1 LAAEAAKTFGA
12 WGGRDVK
19 LWLRGKGVV
28 IGPPLVS
35 SRFQDTLFF
44 RRADA
49 DIWGNM
55 NRRINFE
62 DNLFMLNT
70 RIRMIEHMLLLEAD
84 PELFLE
90 KTLEDAEFIDAA
102 LGALGEQ
109 LSASIR
115 YIEREEQYHNLAE
128 TERAFAEVL
137 EGLKRDGGM
146 AAQFPPAEEKLEVLR
161 SRALERKKEA
171 EGLSRAAAKAAAPEP
186 LVSSDELSALL
197 GE

>member
-1 LAAEAAKTFGA
+1 
-12 WGGRDVK
+12 
-19 LWLRGKGVV
+19 
-28 IGPPLVS
+28 
-35 SRFQDTLFF
+35 
-44 RRADA
+44 
-49 DIWGNM
+49 M